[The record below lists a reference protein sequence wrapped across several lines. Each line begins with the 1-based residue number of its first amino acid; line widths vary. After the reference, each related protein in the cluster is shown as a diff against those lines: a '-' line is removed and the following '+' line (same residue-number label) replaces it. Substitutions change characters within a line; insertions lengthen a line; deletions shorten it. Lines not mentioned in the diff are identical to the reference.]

1 MRRLAALTALMLCAG
16 CALTSPQAEPL
27 ERSDPHVAEL
37 FNVLRA
43 TRGAGGPVDMDKL
56 DARLREMGRAHAVE
70 WESEPAPAEAMMLR
84 TGHEALDAARTNPEI
99 LDSLDAFNRAIG
111 AW

>member
-56 DARLREMGRAHAVE
+56 DALIRIQLCTMYWACSVKSTTNTVAERLTQVPNKDRQ
-70 WESEPAPAEAMMLR
+70 
-84 TGHEALDAARTNPEI
+84 
-99 LDSLDAFNRAIG
+99 
-111 AW
+111 